1 MCLNKWTL
9 QDFWFLIAVKSPL
22 WSSWTWYRLIGGC
35 RRLGEWDCFG
45 VSYSKGILFLRN
57 VSTNPL
63 IFTVSK
69 PRRSQYEILV
79 ELLSTHKIMSSDVQ
93 NSAECKCKGK
103 SRIRHWNRHR
113 PLPFTSS
120 PWTPPTFTLRRIL
133 TVLFPYSVLTGWSLL
148 CSRSVS
154 CEVTMEYYS
163 KNFPDCCPQVS
174 MYRAFL
180 VFLSLQ
186 ANAEMCPKS
195 LWHISYA
202 AILV

>member
-1 MCLNKWTL
+1 MISSNRWLQAFRRMRLLWCLLFQRHPVPPQRQYQST
-9 QDFWFLIAVKSPL
+9 DFHGVK
-22 WSSWTWYRLIGGC
+22 TQ
-35 RRLGEWDCFG
+35 
-45 VSYSKGILFLRN
+45 
-57 VSTNPL
+57 
-63 IFTVSK
+63 
-69 PRRSQYEILV
+69 RSQYEILV